1 LNFSIRI
8 CICLRATEPGD
19 RRTNDDMFTFAK
31 SNKKLW
37 IIYHIHWIRLHHCE
51 GLVAY
56 SDSFHPKF
64 RTLVSRYWYWS

>member
-1 LNFSIRI
+1 
-8 CICLRATEPGD
+8 
-19 RRTNDDMFTFAK
+19 MFTFAK